1 MFNFFSN
8 KKFSEIQSSIDK
20 NAIITSIL
28 YECANEDGNVNNSE
42 INQIKTL
49 LNSKLGLSEDEADTI
64 FKKAEDLSKNRI
76 ELYSLSK
83 EIRDNF
89 DKDEII
95 KILEYMW
102 AVVLADGELDD
113 FEAAL
118 MSKAV
123 GLLHLTGRESAEAR
137 ERAKKI

>member
-1 MFNFFSN
+1 M
-8 KKFSEIQSSIDK
+8 
-20 NAIITSIL
+20 
-28 YECANEDGNVNNSE
+28 
-42 INQIKTL
+42 
-49 LNSKLGLSEDEADTI
+49 
-64 FKKAEDLSKNRI
+64 
-76 ELYSLSK
+76 SK